1 VSLALW
7 LGAVAFQP
15 PALRRARRAGPE
27 AERRTR
33 RRLLRVVRL
42 EHGAFLALLTSG
54 LWLMGRLGWG
64 LGHPRWF
71 GLKLGLVIFL
81 LIPLEAM
88 HAWIAYAWIEPGLR
102 QTSASSFSKDLV
114 RGIGMQEMLASLA
127 FPLLLLAVPLLLWLS
142 LYCPF

>member
-1 VSLALW
+1 VLW
-7 LGAVAFQP
+7 LGAIAFQLL
-15 PALRRARRAGPE
+15 AVGRAQRTGPE
-27 AERRTR
+27 AELEGR

-42 EHGAFLALLTSG
+42 EHGAFLALLITG
-54 LWLMGRLGWG
+54 LWLMGGLGWG

-88 HAWIAYAWIEPGLR
+88 HAWIAYAWIAPGLR
-102 QTSASSFSKDLV
+102 QTSAPPFSKDLA

-127 FPLLLLAVPLLLWLS
+127 FPLLLLAVPLLVWLS
-142 LYCPF
+142 LYRPF